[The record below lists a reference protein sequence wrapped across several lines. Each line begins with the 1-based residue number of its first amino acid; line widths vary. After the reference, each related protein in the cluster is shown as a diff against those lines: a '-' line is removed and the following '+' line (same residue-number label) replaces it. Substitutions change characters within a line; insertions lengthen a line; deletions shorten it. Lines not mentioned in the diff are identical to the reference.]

1 MSVSDVLVLCRWV
14 NVAHIGT
21 CRAGAGVAV
30 VQCHCD
36 DLKDSSKLT
45 QTATGSCL

>member
-1 MSVSDVLVLCRWV
+1 MVVSVSRWL

-30 VQCHCD
+30 VECHAD
-36 DLKDSSKLT
+36 ELKDSSKLT